1 VLNRRW
7 RDREPPVV
15 LVVGAGSA
23 GLCTA
28 AALRRR
34 GVPAVV
40 LERGTAVGTSWRR
53 RHEELR
59 LNTDRWLS
67 SLPRVRLSRDAGRF
81 VGRDDYIAHLESFS
95 RALDVRVG
103 VGVQRV
109 ERMGSG
115 WVVCADGG
123 EWPTDHV
130 VVATGNECVPFHP
143 EWPGHEGF
151 GTPVRHVADI
161 RRVADLAGRRVL
173 LVGAGNSGVDMAGQ
187 LVDAGVHELWL
198 SARTPPTILPLEF
211 AGLPMDLVAMAA
223 RPLPERVRDAVAAR
237 VSSVA
242 IGDLSAQG
250 LPVPSVGPYR
260 KLRTTGVT
268 VAVDR
273 GFARHLRAGRVQ
285 VVPEVRRL
293 DGDRVLLRD
302 GRTLHPDLVLLATGY
317 RPGLEALVGHLG
329 VLDPQGRPL
338 AGPGRPTPGAPGLW
352 FVGYWPHLEG
362 ALRTHPGE
370 ARRVAAAIRRAGR

>member
-40 LERGTAVGTSWRR
+40 LERGTTVGASWRS

-67 SLPRVRLSRDAGRF
+67 NLPRLRLPRDAGRF
-81 VGRDDYIAHLESFS
+81 VGRDDYITHLESFS
-95 RALDVRVG
+95 RGLDVRAG

-109 ERMGSG
+109 ERARSG
-115 WVVCADGG
+115 WLVCTDDGDWPADS
-123 EWPTDHV
+123 V
-130 VVATGNECVPFHP
+130 VVATGNERVPFRP
-143 EWPGHEGF
+143 EWPGRDGF
-151 GTPVRHVADI
+151 RTPIQHVADI

-173 LVGAGNSGVDMAGQ
+173 LVGAGNSGIDMAGQ
-187 LVDAGVHELWL
+187 LVDAGVAKLWL
-198 SARTPPTILPLEF
+198 SARTPPTILPLQF

-223 RPLPERVRDAVAAR
+223 RPLPERVRDTVAAR
-237 VSSVA
+237 VSQLA
-242 IGDLSAQG
+242 IGDLSAEG
-250 LPVPSVGPYR
+250 LAAPSIGPYR

-273 GFARHLRAGRVQ
+273 GFARHLRAGRLQ
-285 VVPEVRRL
+285 VVPEVQRL
-293 DGDRVLLRD
+293 DGDQVLLRD
-302 GRTLHPDLVLLATGY
+302 GRALQPDLVLLATGY
-317 RPGLEALVGHLG
+317 RPGLETLVGHLG
-329 VLDPQGRPL
+329 VLDPQGRPR
-338 AGPGRPTPGAPGLW
+338 AGPGRPTAGARGLW
-352 FVGYWPHLEG
+352 FVGYWPHLDG

-370 ARRVAAAIRRAGR
+370 ARRVAERIRRAGR

>member
-1 VLNRRW
+1 VPNRRW

-15 LVVGAGSA
+15 LVIGAGSA

-34 GVPAVV
+34 GVPAIV
-40 LERGTAVGTSWRR
+40 LERGTAVGTSWRS

-67 SLPRVRLSRDAGRF
+67 NLPRLRLPRDAGRF
-81 VGRDDYIAHLESFS
+81 VGRDDYIAHLESFG
-95 RALDVRVG
+95 RELDVRTG
-103 VGVQRV
+103 VGAQRV
-109 ERMGSG
+109 ERFGSR
-115 WVVCADGG
+115 WVVCTDDG
-123 EWPTDHV
+123 EWPAEHV
-130 VVATGNECVPFHP
+130 VVATGNERVPFRP
-143 EWPGHEGF
+143 EWPGRDGF
-151 GTPVRHVADI
+151 RTSIRHVAEI
-161 RRVADLAGRRVL
+161 ARVADLAGRRVL

-187 LVDAGVHELWL
+187 LVDAGVDELWL
-198 SARTPPTILPLEF
+198 SARTPPTILPLQF

-223 RPLPERVRDAVAAR
+223 RPLPERVRDLIAAR
-237 VSSVA
+237 VSAVA

-250 LPVPSVGPYR
+250 LQAPSVGPYR

-273 GFARHLRAGRVQ
+273 GFARHLRAGRVH

-293 DGDRVLLRD
+293 DGDRVVLR
-302 GRTLHPDLVLLATGY
+302 GGSTLDPDLVLLATGY
-317 RPGLEALVGHLG
+317 RPGLEPLVGHLG
-329 VLDPQGRPL
+329 VLDPQGRPR
-338 AGPGRPTPGAPGLW
+338 AGPGRPAPGAPGLW

-370 ARRVAAAIRRAGR
+370 ARRVAAEIRRGGP